1 MRTNKIPQL
10 TATQVD
16 RFWAKVKIQP
26 SGCWEWQ
33 ASLDGR
39 GYGQWVQGNQSFR
52 AHRLAHS
59 LYYLTD
65 LEGLVLRHICDN
77 KLCVSPYH
85 TIPGTHSDNARD
97 AYDRGIRQ
105 KRDRSHILRQRA
117 SPKTNFGDNHHRS
130 KLTGD
135 NVREIR
141 RRYAEGEAQRA
152 LATEFS
158 ISKGVINQVVQ
169 RDTWKHIE

>member
-10 TATQVD
+10 TKEQVD

-52 AHRLAHS
+52 AHRLAHA
-59 LYYLTD
+59 LYYLTN
-65 LEGLVLRHICDN
+65 LTGLVLRHICDN

-85 TIPGTHSDNARD
+85 TIPGSHSDNARD
-97 AYDRGIRQ
+97 AYERGLRE
-105 KRDRSHILRQRA
+105 KKDRSNIVRYRS

-130 KLTGD
+130 KLTAEQ
-135 NVREIR
+135 VREIR
-141 RRYAEGEAQRA
+141 EQYENGEAQRT
-152 LATEFS
+152 LAAKFS
-158 ISKGVINQVVQ
+158 ISRSVINQIIQ
-169 RDTWKHIE
+169 RDTWKHIT